1 MIMGIETYRNERKYP
16 FCPGCGHGLILDG
29 LNKAL
34 VKLQL
39 DPKKVV
45 LVSDIGCVG
54 LSDQYFATSAFHGLH
69 GRSVTYATGI
79 KLVRPDLN
87 VIVLMGDGGAGIGGH
102 HLLNAARR
110 NIGVKVLL
118 FNNFNFGMTGGE
130 HSVTTPH
137 GARTSTTPM
146 GNYEYPLDVVSSVKV
161 NGANFVWRGTVFDRD
176 LGDWIAEAI
185 THPGFALLDVWDL
198 CTAYFATN
206 NKLNKRTMEEL
217 RERLGW
223 PAGLIHK
230 GDRPEYTVAF
240 QEAQAAVLGKPLAKP
255 KVLETKFSSNI
266 DRKFHVVVA
275 GSAGGR
281 VRSSARALSV
291 AGILSGLWASQRD
304 DYPVTVKTG
313 HSISEVIFSPEP
325 IRYTGIPKPDVLLLL
340 SQDGFRKAGKYLSR
354 LTADD
359 WLFTVPAFA
368 DLETPA
374 KKVVLDFASAKLR
387 VPARELALVAIGA
400 VVEYL
405 KFLPAEALREA
416 LRASQRPEIAA
427 ANMKVLEK
435 GISFAANLPAEK

>member
-1 MIMGIETYRNERKYP
+1 MEATIKTYRNDRKYP

-34 VKLQL
+34 TKLQL
-39 DPKKVV
+39 DPKRVV

-54 LSDQYFATSAFHGLH
+54 LSDQYFSTSAFHGLH

-110 NIGVKVLL
+110 NIGVKVIL

-137 GARTSTTPM
+137 GAKTSTTPA

-161 NGANFVWRGTVFDRD
+161 NGANYVWRGTVFDRD
-176 LGDWIAEAI
+176 LGDWIADAI

-198 CTAYFATN
+198 CTAYFASN
-206 NKLNKRTMEEL
+206 NKLNKRTMEKL
-217 RERLGW
+217 REDLGW

-230 GDRPEYTVAF
+230 GDRPEYTGALRRS
-240 QEAQAAVLGKPLAKP
+240 AAGVRGKPLAQP
-255 KVLETKFSSNI
+255 KALEPKFTSTI

-281 VRSSARALSV
+281 VRSSAKALSV

-313 HSISEVIFSPEP
+313 HSISEVILSPEP

-340 SQDGFRKAGKYLSR
+340 SQDGYRKAGKYLSK
-354 LTADD
+354 LTAED

-374 KKVVLDFASAKLR
+374 KKVVLDFAGAKI
-387 VPARELALVAIGA
+387 PAPGRELALISVGA
-400 VVEYL
+400 VVQRL
-405 KFLPAEALREA
+405 KFLPPEALQEA
-416 LRASQRPEIAA
+416 LQATQRPDIAA
-427 ANMKVLEK
+427 ANAKVLEK
-435 GISFAANLPAEK
+435 GLTYGAQMEQ

>member
-1 MIMGIETYRNERKYP
+1 MGIESYRNERKYP

-79 KLVRPDLN
+79 KLVRPDLD

-110 NIGVKVLL
+110 NIGVKVIL

-130 HSVTTPH
+130 HSETTPH
-137 GARTSTTPM
+137 GARTSTTPV
-146 GNYEYPLDVVSSVKV
+146 GNYEYPLDVVSSVTV
-161 NGANFVWRGTVFDRD
+161 NGANYVWRGTVFDRD
-176 LGDWIAEAI
+176 LGDRIAEAI

-198 CTAYFATN
+198 CTAYFAPN
-206 NKLNKRTMEEL
+206 NRLNKRTMEEL

-240 QEAQAAVLGKPLAKP
+240 REAQSSVRGKPLAKP
-255 KVLETKFSSNI
+255 KALEPKFTSSI

-313 HSISEVIFSPEP
+313 HSISEVILSPEP

-340 SQDGFRKAGKYLSR
+340 SRDGLRKAGKYLSR
-354 LTADD
+354 LTAED
-359 WLFTVPAFA
+359 WFFTVPAFA

-374 KKVVLDFASAKLR
+374 RKVVLDFKSAKIAA
-387 VPARELALVAIGA
+387 PARELALISIGA
-400 VVEYL
+400 AVEYL
-405 KFLPAEALREA
+405 KFLPTEALREA

-435 GISFAANLPAEK
+435 GISYAAERSL